1 LLNGSLI
8 PPLDKYLEKKYKEEI
23 RDYSKKTKKFK
34 TMNFSTFFSNQ
45 ARKPEGLFGRI
56 VMRLIFDQ
64 GNAFLNDFVN
74 ELMSVRTDD
83 RIIEIGS
90 GTGKLIHS
98 MAQKMDRGLIE
109 GVDFSEAMVSIA
121 RKRNKESI
129 AKGKVKIVEGNF
141 DEIEYEKDCFT
152 KACSVNTIYFWP
164 SPANTAKRIA
174 EILKPDGNLIIAF
187 EDIEQ
192 LKQRKLNRDVF
203 NLYSKEEVQDL
214 LINSGFSQNVD
225 IVSRKRGNLFFHCVV
240 AKK

>member
-1 LLNGSLI
+1 M
-8 PPLDKYLEKKYKEEI
+8 D
-23 RDYSKKTKKFK
+23 
-34 TMNFSTFFSNQ
+34 FSTFFSKQ
-45 ARKPEGLFGRI
+45 ARRPEGLFGRI
-56 VMRLIFDQ
+56 VMRIVFDR
-64 GNAFLNDFVN
+64 GNAFLNTFVN
-74 ELMSVRTDD
+74 ELLSVQTDD

-90 GTGKLIHS
+90 GTGKLIHR

-109 GVDFSEAMVSIA
+109 GVDFSNAMVSIA

-141 DEIEYEKDCFT
+141 DEIAYEKDSFT

-164 SPANTAKRIA
+164 SPANTAKKIA
-174 EILKPDGNLIIAF
+174 KILKPGGNLILAF

-192 LKQRKLNRDVF
+192 LKQRKLNQDVF

-214 LINSGFSQNVD
+214 LINAGFSHDVNT
-225 IVSRKRGNLFFHCVV
+225 VSRKRGNLLFHCVV